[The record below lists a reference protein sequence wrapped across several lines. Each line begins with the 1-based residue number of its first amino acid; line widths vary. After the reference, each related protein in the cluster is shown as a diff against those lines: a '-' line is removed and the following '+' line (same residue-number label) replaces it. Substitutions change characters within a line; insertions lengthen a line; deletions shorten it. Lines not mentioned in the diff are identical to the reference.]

1 MYWSKVRVR
10 APDCDNI
17 INHQITDLQ
26 SFLWVLLVIW
36 NMSLKVWSVDE
47 RLHITVTVGLSCC
60 TWLYSGPKITCHQY
74 ICCNHSLS
82 LSLKPLCSLN
92 SLSTSLRQND
102 ELYLLDRNC
111 RQICRLKISKLWLSL
126 LSFLRN
132 LCFRHQLI
140 RHWELF
146 FLAAHKLKELGE
158 IVGLVGGFC
167 PWWRNDLKPLLAN
180 FAWLEVSSLLFVCL
194 RRLKVPG
201 SLQRNSYRL
210 RLGSF
215 WMFDWSN

>member
-1 MYWSKVRVR
+1 MKGYIQYYCYCRSFLLYLVVLGSKDHLSPVYL
-10 APDCDNI
+10 
-17 INHQITDLQ
+17 LQ
-26 SFLWVLLVIW
+26 SF
-36 NMSLKVWSVDE
+36 
-47 RLHITVTVGLSCC
+47 
-60 TWLYSGPKITCHQY
+60 
-74 ICCNHSLS
+74 S

-132 LCFRHQLI
+132 LWFRHQLI

-158 IVGLVGGFC
+158 IGGLVGGLC

-180 FAWLEVSSLLFVCL
+180 FACLEVSSLLFVC
-194 RRLKVPG
+194 V
-201 SLQRNSYRL
+201 YA
-210 RLGSF
+210 
-215 WMFDWSN
+215 DWKFQEVCREILTD